1 MDAHHGRNLRTP
13 PGRHSST
20 VEGAR
25 RRLASPAAAGN
36 APSRWRRQRQ
46 RSRRVGISV
55 GRPRRFRLV
64 ETSRPPARRHRHRTP
79 ASASTRT
86 ATRPRRRQVPGRPG
100 RAGNASVTGP
110 GQCSR
115 IIRCSEGGRR
125 RASRSA
131 ARTSA
136 ASSRKGPRRPLNRC
150 SLRSASGRGRAAAPG
165 TVPVTWARMPPRF
178 RMPAARRRR
187 RRARTGMR
195 VVSRRSLRP
204 GWRRPAPGGRPAASR
219 AASPRGWPA
228 PAPREGRR
236 SCRR

>member
-1 MDAHHGRNLRTP
+1 MDAHHERNLRTP

-20 VEGAR
+20 VEGA
-25 RRLASPAAAGN
+25 LPPLQKPPAAGN
-36 APSRWRRQRQ
+36 APSRCRRQRH

-64 ETSRPPARRHRHRTP
+64 ETSRPPAKRHRHRTP

-86 ATRPRRRQVPGRPG
+86 ATRPRRRQASGRPG
-100 RAGNASVTGP
+100 RAENASVTGP

-115 IIRCSEGGRR
+115 IIWRSEGGRR

-131 ARTSA
+131 TRTSA

-150 SLRSASGRGRAAAPG
+150 NLRSASGRGRAAAPG

-204 GWRRPAPGGRPAASR
+204 GWRRPEPCGRPAASR
-219 AASPRGWPA
+219 AAPRRGWPA
-228 PAPREGRR
+228 PAPRGVRRSGRR
-236 SCRR
+236 